1 MKTLLLYLRT
11 GGGHLAPARAVD
23 TYIGKKHA
31 ASVETALVDGL
42 EGAGRLARFLIEDG
56 YRILQS
62 KARWYYEFLYATN
75 KFLPLARWNVWLTSR
90 IITPILTKKF
100 FAERPD
106 KVVIF
111 HFMLIKPTYDALRR
125 CGLDIPVITVVTDP
139 YTAHPIW
146 FLKKDQRFIVFSEE
160 LKRHCIR
167 KGIPEDRVKVFP
179 FVLSEQFSHPP
190 SPEKTVEVKQRLG
203 FLADT
208 KVVLIMGGGDGIP
221 RGRTILAN
229 LLPAAKGA
237 QIAIVC
243 GKNRELLRDAM
254 AFRERGYPDLKVYGF
269 VDFVYDLI
277 SCADVVITKCG
288 ASTFMEI
295 LMLGKIPV
303 VTDYIWEQEKG
314 NVEFLVKNKMGFFE
328 HNLAKLP
335 SLVDQLITD
344 DAFYRSYHLNIVEA
358 HLRNGTPEV
367 AEWIVQQ
374 KMAT

>member
-11 GGGHLAPARAVD
+11 GGGHLAPARAVG
-23 TYIGKKHA
+23 TYIDTQHA
-31 ASVETALVDGL
+31 PLVKTVLVDGL

-62 KARWYYEFLYATN
+62 KARWYYVLLYATN

-90 IITPILTKKF
+90 VITPILTKRF
-100 FAERPD
+100 IAERPD

-111 HFMLIKPTYDALRR
+111 HFMLITPTYDALRR
-125 CGLDIPVITVVTDP
+125 CGFDIPVITVVTDP

-146 FLKKDQRFIVFSEE
+146 FLRKDQRFVVFSER
-160 LKRHCIR
+160 LKQHCIG
-167 KGIPEDRVKVFP
+167 KGIPADRVKVFP
-179 FVLSEQFSHPP
+179 FVLSEQFSHAL
-190 SPEKTVEVKQRLG
+190 SPENVVDAKRRLG
-203 FLADT
+203 FLPET
-208 KVVLIMGGGDGIP
+208 KVILIMGGGDGIP

-229 LLPAAKGA
+229 LLPAVKGV

-243 GKNRELLRDAM
+243 GKNRELLRHAM
-254 AFRERGYPDLKVYGF
+254 TFRESGYPNLKVYGF

-277 SCADVVITKCG
+277 NCADVVITKCG

-295 LMLGKIPV
+295 LMSGKIPV

-314 NVEFLVKNKMGFFE
+314 NVEYLVKNKMGFFE
-328 HNLAKLP
+328 NDLARLP
-335 SLVDQLITD
+335 SLTNRLITD
-344 DAFYRSYHLNIVEA
+344 TDFYSTYHRNIVAA

-374 KMAT
+374 KIAP